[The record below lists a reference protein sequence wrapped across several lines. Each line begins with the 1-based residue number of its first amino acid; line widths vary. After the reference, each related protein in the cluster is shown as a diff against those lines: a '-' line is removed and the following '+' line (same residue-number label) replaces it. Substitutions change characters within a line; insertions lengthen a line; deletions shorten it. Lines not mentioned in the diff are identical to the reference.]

1 MVPAEAAP
9 VEMLIIHVLVM
20 ESLVPADAAP
30 VEMLIIHV
38 YVGKH
43 QSNHGV
49 ADMVADMVAD
59 EEDEEDE
66 EVDLQK
72 LDRSH

>member
-1 MVPAEAAP
+1 MEYLIPAAIE
-9 VEMLIIHVLVM
+9 V
-20 ESLVPADAAP
+20 
-30 VEMLIIHV
+30 LIIHV

-49 ADMVADMVAD
+49 ADMVAD

-66 EVDLQK
+66 EVDLHK
-72 LDRSH
+72 SWIGRISW